1 MNITFSINGENISK
15 EIDPCKRLIDFLR
28 EDLGIISVKEGC
40 SEGECGACTII
51 FNGKAVT
58 SCTMF
63 AGQIDGGD
71 ILTLE
76 GLSKNGELDILQ
88 ESFVKNGAIQCGFC
102 TSGMILSVKA
112 LLMKNPKPNEDEI
125 KEAIAGNL
133 CRCTGYNK
141 IIKAVKDIV

>member
-1 MNITFSINGENISK
+1 MNITFNLNDEIISRD
-15 EIDPCKRLIDFLR
+15 IDPSMRLIDFLR
-28 EDLGIISVKEGC
+28 DNLGITSIKEGC

-51 FNGKAVT
+51 FNGRAVT

-63 AGQIDGGD
+63 AGQINGGS

-76 GLSKNGELDILQ
+76 GLSKNGELDKIQ
-88 ESFVKNGAIQCGFC
+88 KSFIENGAIQCGFC

-112 LLMKNPKPNEDEI
+112 LLMKNPKPTLDEI

-141 IIKAVKDIV
+141 IIKAVQDII

>member
-1 MNITFSINGENISK
+1 MNITFNLNDEIISRD
-15 EIDPCKRLIDFLR
+15 IDPSMRLIDFLR
-28 EDLGIISVKEGC
+28 DNLGITSIKEGC

-51 FNGKAVT
+51 FNGRAVT

-63 AGQIDGGD
+63 AGQINGGS

-76 GLSKNGELDILQ
+76 GLSKHGELDKIQ
-88 ESFVKNGAIQCGFC
+88 KSFIENGAIQCGFC

-112 LLMKNPKPNEDEI
+112 LLMKNPKPTLDEI

-141 IIKAVKDIV
+141 IIKAVQDII